1 MCRRWPGN
9 GDGSRTTELTS
20 WSSSFLGEGHF
31 EYDRYEFIERFDGAG
46 ERTCTTNRYCGGR
59 TGGPAHSRRVAAQW
73 LHWGIGLD
81 RRRGSSSLRSSPTV
95 ETGLARGRHDTTLKP
110 LEFFDDQKIELRRGT
125 SAHSLDITNR
135 IVTLGDGSSLPFDEL
150 VIATGLSP
158 RRVPNLPD
166 LQGVHVLRTLD
177 ESLALRTEI
186 NNATKALIV
195 GAGFIGCEIAASA
208 KLSGLDVVLI
218 ESQSAPLAAV
228 LGDRVGNFVG
238 RLHID
243 AGVALRT
250 GVGLESLAGERRVT
264 SALLTD
270 GTRLEVDLVI
280 VGIGSIPATGWLES
294 SGVQLDNGIVC
305 DEFGR
310 TSADHVWAAGD
321 VASWQLAS
329 GERKR
334 HEHWSSAGD
343 QARLLA
349 GALCA
354 QLARTS
360 HHRSPTFGATN
371 TTSRYKHSAKSPRPI
386 PCM

>member
-1 MCRRWPGN
+1 MTDTNSSNDLTAPASAHAQRIVIVGAGLAGLRTAEELRRN
-9 GDGSRTTELTS
+9 GYTGELV
-20 WSSSFLGEGHF
+20 LIGEEDHLP
-31 EYDRYEFIERFDGAG
+31 YDRPPLSKQVLLG
-46 ERTCTTNRYCGGR
+46 
-59 TGGPAHSRRVAAQW
+59 
-73 LHWGIGLD
+73 
-81 RRRGSSSLRSSPTV
+81 
-95 ETGLARGRHDTTLKP
+95 GRHDTTLKP